1 MRDTHTEAATRLA
14 RGTPLTSAI
23 DTSDASAWTGLDLA
37 VRQLARTRPSAMP
50 DHAWA
55 TGRRFHWSWDAPLPT
70 LNLSRRSRREPD
82 GPGLA
87 LALCHPDGRIREAAL
102 RRAALLPAPVLR
114 PLLPLVAIRSA
125 DWAEA
130 VRGVARDLLRS
141 ALPASGPETV
151 AVLAPV
157 VLRVAARR
165 HGEAARTLLEAT
177 LREGPAPVLDT
188 VLDRDDRATRRL
200 AHRIA
205 VERRHFSPERF
216 ARAAATDP
224 DVVIQDICADGAVAG
239 VGPDTG
245 DEVLAPLLRSPRSRV
260 RAAGVTA
267 LRRAGRPERAE
278 AFLADRS
285 GLVRACA
292 RYVLRQYGIGAAPL
306 YRALCAGGSV
316 PPAAPLGLAECG
328 ARDDAALLWG
338 LTDHPHPGVRAHAVA
353 GLRTLDATDWARLV
367 PLLDDPAPGVVRE
380 TVTALVPW
388 TDRLPRAEMSA
399 RLGTE
404 HPRHVRVGAFR
415 LLVAHGGPELREIAW
430 TLIDDA
436 EPKLRADS
444 RALLRN

>member
-1 MRDTHTEAATRLA
+1 MDDTHTAGATRLA

-37 VRQLARTRPSAMP
+37 VRELARTRPSTLP

-55 TGRRFHWSWDAPLPT
+55 TGRRLHWSWDAPLPT
-70 LNLSRRSRREPD
+70 LNLSRRAPD
-82 GPGLA
+82 GPALA

-102 RRAALLPAPVLR
+102 RRAAGLPASDLL
-114 PLLPLVAIRSA
+114 PLLPLVAIRCA
-125 DWAEA
+125 DWAEP
-130 VRGVARDLLRS
+130 VREPARDLLRT
-141 ALPASGPETV
+141 ALPGVEPGAI

-157 VLRVAARR
+157 VLRIAGRR

-177 LREGPAPVLDT
+177 LREGPAPVLET
-188 VLDRDDRATRRL
+188 ALVHDDRATRRL

-216 ARAAATDP
+216 ARTAAADP
-224 DVVIQDICADGAVAG
+224 DVVIQDVCADGAVAG
-239 VGPDTG
+239 VGPETG
-245 DEVLAPLLRSPRSRV
+245 DEVLLPLLRSPHPRV

-267 LRRAGRPERAE
+267 LRRAGRPARAE

-285 GLVRACA
+285 ALVRACA
-292 RYVLRQYGIGAAPL
+292 RYVLRRYDIDPAPL

-328 ARDDAALLWG
+328 ARDDAAVLWG
-338 LTDHPHPGVRAHAVA
+338 LTDHPHPGVRARAVA
-353 GLRTLDATDWARLV
+353 GLRVLDAADWARLV

-380 TVTALVPW
+380 TVTALVPS
-388 TDRLPRAEMSA
+388 TDRLPRAELTA

-436 EPKLRADS
+436 EPKLRANS
-444 RALLRN
+444 LSLLRN